1 MYTERMAIQ
10 DELNFVRREM
20 DNLRDNYNREIDKL
34 RDNRKELLKRLREL
48 DERDF
53 KDQASYDHLNSLTD
67 KMSDVLSK
75 AVDLIPEVS
84 AGDVINHI
92 AESVDKDQIIIP
104 EVNEKESVIQAKP
117 KSETEARIQQAAIE
131 QKNNSVPKQKLSSE
145 RVSSVIK
152 EILEDWGSGKVKAIE
167 KEFIKRTG
175 VRFANFYEK
184 MNKAAEAYPNIQKE
198 GFGRW
203 IIKRP
208 ESDDKLVS

>member
-1 MYTERMAIQ
+1 MYTERQAIQ
-10 DELNFVRREM
+10 DELYSNRREIQS
-20 DNLRDNYNREIDKL
+20 LRDRNGD
-34 RDNRKELLKRLREL
+34 LLKRLREL

-53 KDQASYDHLNSLTD
+53 NDEISYDALSSLTESLKECID
-67 KMSDVLSK
+67 KLAQLVPS
-75 AVDLIPEVS
+75 VS
-84 AGDVINHI
+84 ALDVIKHI
-92 AESVDKDQIIIP
+92 AEDVDPEQVILSKSDIKGKAAEEKQPRII
-104 EVNEKESVIQAKP
+104 EEP
-117 KSETEARIQQAAIE
+117 KSETEERIQKAAIE
-131 QKNNSVPKQKLSSE
+131 QKHNSAPNKQKLSSE